1 MDEQVNTR
9 SPKPERPISVFV
21 YPYGIYGKNIPP
33 RLGAAGYRYAFTIRH
48 GTIAVP
54 VSPGSELFL
63 PRFMLTVTNAKSLLS
78 ELAGTAGH

>member
-1 MDEQVNTR
+1 MRIGFLPHD
-9 SPKPERPISVFV
+9 
-21 YPYGIYGKNIPP
+21 GKVSKAK
-33 RLGAAGYRYAFTIRH
+33 LAFTIRH

-63 PRFMLTVTNAKSLLS
+63 PRFMLTVTNAKSLMS